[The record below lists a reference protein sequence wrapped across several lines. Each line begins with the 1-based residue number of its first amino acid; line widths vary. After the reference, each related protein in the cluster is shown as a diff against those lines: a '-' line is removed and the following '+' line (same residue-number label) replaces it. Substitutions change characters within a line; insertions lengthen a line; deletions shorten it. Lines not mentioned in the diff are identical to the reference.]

1 MQLDRGEQEP
11 LLKQTGGSSEYGKD
25 TISNVNDEEK
35 NEDFSF
41 SKIPRQKKILLASM
55 ATVNFFSVTCFS
67 LLAPF
72 FPAEAER
79 KGVSQTVVGLIFGVF
94 EFVIFM
100 SSPFFGNFITRI
112 GSKFMFLAGTMVG
125 GACAILFGLLD
136 KSPDGTTYIVM
147 CFLCRTI
154 EALGCSMFVT
164 ASFAI
169 IANVFPD
176 NVATVF
182 GLLETFSGLGL
193 IAGPA
198 VGGAFYQL
206 GGFGLPF
213 FVVGSITILNGVV
226 GYFLLGEINDAPRPK
241 KKSILYLLRNPYTW
255 VLVLSISSDSF
266 SLGFLDPTLALH
278 ADKLPELKGKAALV
292 GLMFLVGG
300 GIYSFTAPLW
310 GYLTDKKGYVKTMI
324 GLGNVVGVLGY
335 LLMGPTP
342 LIPDLPFKL
351 WSLLLAL
358 ALMGLGIG
366 CAIIPTFRGV
376 LESAKELGLE
386 ENMDTH
392 GMVSGLFNSCFS
404 LGAFMGPTVGGV
416 LADKLGFDWASTGCA
431 GLMAFAVVILSVFS
445 ICQANFTRKPYQR
458 SNNLHN
464 APVSESTASGV

>member
-1 MQLDRGEQEP
+1 MQPERGEREP
-11 LLKQTGGSSEYGKD
+11 LLKRTVDSSECRKD
-25 TISNVNDEEK
+25 QISNVNDEKE
-35 NEDFSF
+35 NDFSF

-100 SSPFFGNFITRI
+100 SSPIFGNFITRI

-147 CFLCRTI
+147 CFLCRTV

-213 FVVGSITILNGVV
+213 FVVGSITIVNGVV
-226 GYFLLGEINDAPRPK
+226 GYFLLGEINDAPRPR
-241 KKSILYLLRNPYTW
+241 KKSILYLLWNPFSW
-255 VLVLSISSDSF
+255 VLMLCISCGSF

-278 ADKLPELKGKAALV
+278 AEKLPELKGKAALV

-324 GLGNVVGVLGY
+324 GIGNLVAAVGY

-351 WSLLLAL
+351 WLLISSL

-404 LGAFMGPTVGGV
+404 LGAFLGPTIGGL
-416 LADKLGFDWASTGCA
+416 LADKFGFDWAATGCA
-431 GLMAFAVVILSVFS
+431 GLLTFSVVILLVFS
-445 ICQANFTRKPYQR
+445 ICRANSPRKPYQG
-458 SNNLHN
+458 SVHIYD
-464 APVSESTASGV
+464 PTASEAVVSGV